1 MFSPNSLLVAVLMSG
16 VLALITPPPAFAQS
30 TAAQIL
36 EQARTHAR
44 EIEDLRKVLN
54 GPDQNMRL
62 AVFDAMV
69 KSGDEALRLLAYET
83 GLASADSVLRAMAFK
98 ALVMRQ
104 NNIHVALTVDPSAP
118 KPMQEASAQYL
129 NKNSA
134 SLVVPMES
142 KNLETGSFTSER
154 EEWKGQ
160 VSGTEFMFSFRSP
173 HSSVRF
179 AGAMTLRDDNTL
191 SGVVHVERGGQ
202 FLATAR
208 LH

>member
-1 MFSPNSLLVAVLMSG
+1 MFSPNSLLTAALMSG
-16 VLALITPPPAFAQS
+16 VLALITPLPAFAQS

-98 ALVMRQ
+98 GLLMRQ

-118 KPMQEASAQYL
+118 KAMQEASAQYL
-129 NKNSA
+129 ARFGNG
-134 SLVVPMES
+134 LVVPMED
-142 KNLETGSFTSER
+142 KNVEAGSFKKGD
-154 EEWKGQ
+154 WQGQ
-160 VSGTEFMFSFRSP
+160 VSGTEFVFSYFHGGYTR
-173 HSSVRF
+173 

-191 SGVVHVERGGQ
+191 SGGVQVTDGAERGQ
-202 FLATAR
+202 FLGTAKVR
-208 LH
+208 